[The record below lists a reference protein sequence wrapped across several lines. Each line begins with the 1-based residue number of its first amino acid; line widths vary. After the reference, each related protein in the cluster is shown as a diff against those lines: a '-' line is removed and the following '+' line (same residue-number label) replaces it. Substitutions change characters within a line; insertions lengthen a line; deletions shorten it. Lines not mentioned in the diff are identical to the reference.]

1 LGIYQAFAAGRKK
14 PMKEKTAAPKV
25 EPTGM
30 VLILVIA
37 ALAGFC
43 TMSYEVVWFRVLKF
57 FVDNSIHSFAI
68 MLTTFLFGIT
78 IGGFVFSRF
87 IDSRKDPFLFLGFM
101 EFGIGLLCI
110 LSVPVISQINSMI
123 PSLAKVFGESWNGDI
138 AIRFVSFSCAML
150 LPTMLMGGAFP
161 MISKIYS
168 GGQLQVGKSIGE
180 VYGINTVGGVLGSF
194 AGGFVLIPLLGVQN
208 SIAAIS
214 AINILIGAACIMAGS
229 KVRRA
234 PQFIIS
240 GSCIVVA
247 LILFAAIPRNAF
259 LPVYSAKYPP
269 PANTLLYL
277 KENIN
282 GTTAVFQDARRS
294 GQKYMLID
302 NTGEVSTDY
311 FSMRAFRFLALLPA
325 LYSAQARDA
334 LIVTFGSGIVAG
346 SIAGLP
352 GISHVDCVEIC
363 KEAFNA
369 AKNFSPENHDV
380 LHSPKIN
387 FIINDGRNY
396 VLTTGRRYDII
407 SADATHPTS
416 SDSWILYTR
425 EFYELC
431 GRRLTDA
438 GIMCQ
443 WIPLHG
449 ILERDYRIILN
460 TFHKVFPF
468 VAVYYSGGHKTTGH
482 TVLLGSKSP
491 MTIDLVRAQELFQDS
506 QIKNDLAQLNIYS
519 VYDILDGFLMDQ
531 EAVDKFAGSVAV
543 NTDDKP
549 GIIFSKFELEKKPF
563 MGLSPIINNRKS
575 IYPQLRNMD
584 SAGAPAV
591 RQKVE
596 RNFEAMAHVLEAQ
609 TLEYKETVLRSAQNF
624 NQSKAGIVKNLYESK
639 ALFEQIIAN
648 YTAALQLN
656 PDDYNAKFLLMRN
669 SSEYDYL
676 NSFLDA
682 LNANSGRGMLRQP
695 E

>member
-1 LGIYQAFAAGRKK
+1 
-14 PMKEKTAAPKV
+14 MKEKPVAQKAVSNST
-25 EPTGM
+25 E
-30 VLILVIA
+30 LILTIA

-43 TMSYEVVWFRVLKF
+43 TMSYEVTWFRILKF

-78 IGGFVFSRF
+78 VGGFVFSRF

-101 EFGIGLLCI
+101 ELGIGLLCI
-110 LSVPVISQINSMI
+110 LSVPVISQINSMM
-123 PSLAKVFGESWNGDI
+123 PALAKVFGESWNGEI
-138 AIRFVSFSCAML
+138 AIRFAVFSFAML

-161 MISKIYS
+161 LISKIYS
-168 GGQLQVGKSIGE
+168 GGQLLVGKSIGE
-180 VYGINTVGGVLGSF
+180 VYGVNTIGGVVGSF

-208 SIAAIS
+208 SIAAVS
-214 AINILIGAACIMAGS
+214 AVNILIGMTCFVAGS
-229 KVRRA
+229 NIRRPA
-234 PQFIIS
+234 QFFIS
-240 GSCIVVA
+240 GTGLVLTVI
-247 LILFAAIPRNAF
+247 LIAAVPRNAF
-259 LPVYSAKYPP
+259 LPVYSARYPV

-282 GTTAVFQDARRS
+282 GTTAVFQDARRPA
-294 GQKYMLID
+294 QKYMLID

-311 FSMRAFRFLALLPA
+311 FSMRAFRFLALVPA
-325 LYSAQARDA
+325 LYSAQASDA

-369 AKNFSPENHDV
+369 AKNFSVENHDV
-380 LHSPKIN
+380 LNSPKIN
-387 FIINDGRNY
+387 FIVNDGRNY
-396 VLTTGRRYDII
+396 VLTTNKRYDII

-416 SDSWILYTR
+416 SDSWILYTK

-431 GRRLTDA
+431 GKRLSDK

-468 VAVYYSGGHKTTGH
+468 VAVYYSGGYKTIGH

-491 MTIDLVRAQELFQDS
+491 MAMDFGKAQALLQDT
-506 QIKNDLAQLNIYS
+506 QIKDDLAQLNIYS
-519 VYDILDGFLMDQ
+519 VYDFLNGFLMDQ
-531 EAVDKFAGSVAV
+531 DALMELSGSVTV

-549 GIIFSKFELEKKPF
+549 GIIFSKFELEKKPY
-563 MGLSPIINNRKS
+563 MGLSPIIKNRKS
-575 IYPQLRNMD
+575 IFPQLCGLNPD
-584 SAGAPAV
+584 SALV
-591 RQKVE
+591 VQQKVE
-596 RNFEAMAHVLEAQ
+596 RNFEAMGHVFEGQL
-609 TLEYKETVLRSAQNF
+609 LEYKEATQRMAQDF
-624 NQSKAGIVKNLYESK
+624 SRSKAEIVKNLDESK
-639 ALFEQIIAN
+639 ALFERIISSYN
-648 YTAALQLN
+648 AALQLN
-656 PDDYNAKFLLMRN
+656 PEDYHAKFLLMRV

-676 NSFLDA
+676 NRFLDA
-682 LNANSGRGMLRQP
+682 IHANGESGMPGQP
-695 E
+695 

>member
-1 LGIYQAFAAGRKK
+1 
-14 PMKEKTAAPKV
+14 MKEKTV
-25 EPTGM
+25 TQVVVSNST
-30 VLILVIA
+30 VLILIIA

-78 IGGFVFSRF
+78 VGGFVFSRF

-101 EFGIGLLCI
+101 ELGIGLLCI
-110 LSVPVISQINSMI
+110 LSVPVISQINSLI
-123 PSLAKVFGESWNGDI
+123 STLPKVFGESWNGEI
-138 AIRFVSFSCAML
+138 AIRFVVFSFAML

-161 MISKIYS
+161 LISKIYS
-168 GGQLQVGKSIGE
+168 SSQLLVGKSIGE
-180 VYGINTVGGVLGSF
+180 VYGINTIGGVLGSF

-208 SIAAIS
+208 SIAAVS
-214 AINILIGAACIMAGS
+214 ATNILIGVACFVAGS
-229 KVRRA
+229 KLRRPA
-234 PQFIIS
+234 QFFIS
-240 GSCIVVA
+240 GASIVLA

-259 LPVYSAKYPP
+259 LPVYSARYPP

-282 GTTAVFQDARRS
+282 GTTVVFQDARRPA
-294 GQKYMLID
+294 QKYMLID

-325 LYSAQARDA
+325 LYSAQASDA

-369 AKNFSPENHDV
+369 AKNFSSENHDV
-380 LHSPKIN
+380 LNSPKIN
-387 FIINDGRNY
+387 FIVNDGRNY
-396 VLTTGRRYDII
+396 VLTTGKRYDII

-416 SDSWILYTR
+416 SDSWILYTK

-431 GRRLTDA
+431 GKRLTDK
-438 GIMCQ
+438 GVMCQ

-468 VAVYYSGGHKTTGH
+468 VAVYYSGGYKTIGH

-491 MTIDLVRAQELFQDS
+491 MAIDFGRAQALLQDT
-506 QIKNDLAQLNIYS
+506 QIKDDLAQLNIYS
-519 VYDILDGFLMDQ
+519 VYDFLNGFLMDQ
-531 EAVDKFAGSVAV
+531 DALPTFAGNVPV

-549 GIIFSKFELEKKPF
+549 RIIFSKFELEKKPY
-563 MGLSPIINNRKS
+563 MGLSPIIKNRKS
-575 IYPQLRNMD
+575 IFSILCNLNPD
-584 SAGAPAV
+584 SALAV
-591 RQKVE
+591 QQKVE
-596 RNFEAMAHVLEAQ
+596 RNFEAMGHVLEGQ
-609 TLEYKETVLRSAQNF
+609 ILEYKEATLRMAQDF
-624 NQSKAGIVKNLYESK
+624 SRSKAEIVKNLDESK
-639 ALFEQIIAN
+639 AIFEQIISCYN
-648 YTAALQLN
+648 AALQLD
-656 PDDYNAKFLLMRN
+656 PEDYNTKFLLMRV

-676 NSFLDA
+676 NSFLNA
-682 LNANSGRGMLRQP
+682 LHANGENGMPRQP
-695 E
+695 Y

>member
-1 LGIYQAFAAGRKK
+1 
-14 PMKEKTAAPKV
+14 MKGNTVAQKV
-25 EPTGM
+25 DSKGM
-30 VLILVIA
+30 VLILLIA

-43 TMSYEVVWFRVLKF
+43 TMSYEVVWFRILKF

-78 IGGFVFSRF
+78 VGGFLFSRF

-101 EFGIGLLCI
+101 ELGIGLLCI
-110 LSVPVISQINSMI
+110 FSVPVISQINNLL
-123 PSLAKVFGESWNGDI
+123 PALTKLFGESWNGEI
-138 AIRFVSFSCAML
+138 AMRFVAFSCAML

-161 MISKIYS
+161 VISKIYS
-168 GGQLQVGKSIGE
+168 SNQLLVGKSIGE
-180 VYGINTVGGVLGSF
+180 VYGINTMGGVVGSF

-208 SIAAIS
+208 SIAAVS
-214 AINILIGAACIMAGS
+214 AVNILIGVACLLAGS
-229 KVRRA
+229 KVRRPA
-234 PQFIIS
+234 QFIIS
-240 GSCIVVA
+240 GSGILLA

-259 LPVYSAKYPP
+259 LPVYSSRYPA

-282 GTTAVFQDARRS
+282 GTTAVFQDARRPE
-294 GQKYMLID
+294 QKYLLID

-311 FSMRAFRFLALLPA
+311 FSMRAFRFLSLLPA
-325 LYSAQARDA
+325 LYSAKASDA

-369 AKNFSPENHDV
+369 AKNFSSENHDV
-380 LHSPKIN
+380 LNSPKIN
-387 FIINDGRNY
+387 FIVNDGRNY
-396 VLTTGRRYDII
+396 VLTTSKQYDII

-416 SDSWILYTR
+416 SDSWILYTK

-431 GRRLTDA
+431 GKRLTDR

-468 VAVYYSGGHKTTGH
+468 VAVYYSGGYKTIGH

-491 MTIDLVRAQELFQDS
+491 LTIDFGRAQAILQDP
-506 QIKNDLAQLNIYS
+506 QINNDLAQLNIYS
-519 VYDILDGFLMDQ
+519 VYDFLNGFLMDQ
-531 EAVDKFAGSVAV
+531 EAIDGFSGSVPV

-549 GIIFSKFELEKKPF
+549 GIIFSKFELEKKPY
-563 MGLSPIINNRKS
+563 MGLSPIVNNRKS
-575 IYPQLRNMD
+575 IFPQLCDLNPD
-584 SAGAPAV
+584 SALAV

-596 RNFEAMAHVLEAQ
+596 RNFEAMGRFFEGQVLD
-609 TLEYKETVLRSAQNF
+609 YKEATLRMSQDF
-624 NQSKAGIVKNLYESK
+624 NQSKSGIVRNLNESK
-639 ALFEQIIAN
+639 VLFEQIMSEYN
-648 YTAALQLN
+648 AALQLN
-656 PDDYNAKFLLMRN
+656 PEDYNAKYLLMRV

-676 NSFLDA
+676 NSFLDQ
-682 LNANSGRGMLRQP
+682 LQPNSGNGMLRQP
-695 E
+695 Y